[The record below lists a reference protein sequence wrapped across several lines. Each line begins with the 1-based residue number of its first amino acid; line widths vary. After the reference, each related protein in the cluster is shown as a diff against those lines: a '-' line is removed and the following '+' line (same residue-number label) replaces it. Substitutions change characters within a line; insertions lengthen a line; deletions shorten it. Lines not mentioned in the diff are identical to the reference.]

1 MSITAITPISAGA
14 ALRIFLT
21 PPAGAIAW
29 RILRLASD
37 TFAGPSDPLAAVVHA
52 GVSKSVLDDS
62 GLVDG
67 ATYWY
72 RVYYWSGV
80 AWTASAS
87 VSASP
92 TATYTDESEDAL
104 TVLRDRLEAGL
115 LVEVQRGNLVHVDG
129 AIPVLTA
136 PPIYDDTRFPVVTV
150 HLQNESP
157 AERYIGES
165 LLGDEGETD
174 WFTGAATDSQGWL
187 AETTLTVMGWSLNPD
202 VRKDMRKA
210 IRRVIVANLP
220 VFDEHGLLNVSF
232 TQQDTED
239 FQSYSAPVYQVMTTF
254 TCKTPIL
261 VSAPAAGN
269 VTDVTLT
276 ADAIF

>member
-1 MSITAITPISAGA
+1 MSITAITLIAAGA

-21 PPAGAIAW
+21 PPADAIAW
-29 RILRLASD
+29 RLLRLTSD
-37 TFAGPSDPLAAVVHA
+37 TFAGPSDPLAVVVHA
-52 GVSKSVLDDS
+52 GDSKSVLDDA

-67 ATYWY
+67 STYWY
-72 RVYYWSGV
+72 RAYYWSGT

-87 VSASP
+87 VSATP
-92 TATYTDESEDAL
+92 AATYTDESEDAL

-157 AERYIGES
+157 AERYIGEN
-165 LLGDEGETD
+165 LLGDETD
-174 WFTGAATDSQGWL
+174 WFTGAPTESQGWL
-187 AETTLTVMGWSLNPD
+187 AETTLTVMGWALNPD
-202 VRKDMRKA
+202 ARKELRKA
-210 IRRVIVANLP
+210 IRRIIVANLP

-239 FQSYSAPVYQVMTTF
+239 FSAYSAPVYQVMTTF
-254 TCKTPIL
+254 TCKTPII
-261 VSAPAAGN
+261 VSAPGADHI
-269 VTDVTLT
+269 TDITAT
-276 ADAIF
+276 ADVII

>member
-1 MSITAITPISAGA
+1 MSITAISPIAAGA

-21 PPAGAIAW
+21 PPVGAIAW
-29 RILRLASD
+29 RILRLPTD
-37 TFAGPSDPLAAVVHA
+37 TFAGPSDPLATLVHA
-52 GVSKSVLDDS
+52 GTSKSVLDDG
-62 GLVDG
+62 GLIDG
-67 ATYWY
+67 SLYWY
-72 RVYYWSGV
+72 RIYYWSGT
-80 AWTASAS
+80 AWTASES

-92 TATYTDESEDAL
+92 SATYTDESEDAL

-115 LVEVQRGNLVHVDG
+115 LVEVQRGHLVHVDG

-136 PPIYDDTRFPVVTV
+136 PPVYDDTRFPVVTV

-157 AERYIGES
+157 AERYIGEN
-165 LLGDEGETD
+165 LTGDDNDID
-174 WFTGAATDSQGWL
+174 WFSGTSTDSQGWL
-187 AETTLTVMGWSLNPD
+187 AETTLTVMGWALNPD
-202 VRKDMRKA
+202 ARKDLRKA

-239 FQSYSAPVYQVMTTF
+239 FTAYSAPVYQVMTTV

-261 VSAPAAGN
+261 VSAPGADII
-269 VTDVTLT
+269 TDVTLA
-276 ADAIF
+276 ADAVF